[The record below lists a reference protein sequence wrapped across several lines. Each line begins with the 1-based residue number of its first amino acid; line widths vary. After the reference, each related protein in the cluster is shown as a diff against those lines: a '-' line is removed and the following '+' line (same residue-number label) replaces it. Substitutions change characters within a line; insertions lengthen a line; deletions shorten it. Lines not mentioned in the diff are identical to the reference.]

1 MCKFK
6 SIQLLWILFFNVNY
20 VFLLPSKTICVQS
33 NPCQENG
40 VSTSGSAYYKSVF
53 VKHPM
58 HCKKIVPNLL
68 YPNETKQKRTVQL
81 LLRSTSQ

>member
-40 VSTSGSAYYKSVF
+40 VSTSGSAYYKSV
-53 VKHPM
+53 
-58 HCKKIVPNLL
+58 C
-68 YPNETKQKRTVQL
+68 
-81 LLRSTSQ
+81 